1 MYQILRREAFSDT
14 TFLWEVN
21 APDVARSAEPG
32 HFVMLRLH
40 EGSERI
46 PLTVADYDRERGS
59 VTLVVQALGR
69 TTLDMRDHYKEG
81 DAFADFVGPLGLPQ
95 HVAKVGHVVLVGG
108 GLGVAPVYP
117 QLRAFKQ
124 AGNRVTGVIGF
135 RNKDLVFWEDKF
147 RAHCDDLVV
156 CTDDGSYGKPGF
168 VTAAL
173 QELLERDKPDLVVAI
188 GPLPMMNACVET
200 TRPFGVKTMV
210 SLNAIMVDGTG
221 MCGSCRVTV
230 GHEIKFACVDGPD
243 FDGHQVDFKELMLR
257 QKRFKGEESRANS
270 DYEHVCQVEK
280 VLFEQGK
287 TNYKKYKDLAPHA
300 TKMPERDAVE
310 RSRNFKEVNLGYSMA
325 DALAEAERCIMC
337 SKAAC
342 VEGCPVS
349 IDIPRFIRH
358 LLVRDIDGARD
369 VINESN
375 LLPSICGRVC
385 PQESQCEAQCV
396 VGRKLESVAIGRLER
411 FVGDHASPRKS
422 EPPRFARKLGRVAVV
437 GSGPSGLAVAADL
450 VKFGCE
456 VTVYEALHVVGGVLQ
471 YGIPSFRLPREIIA
485 REVDNLKSMGV
496 AFETNK
502 VIGKTFSV
510 PKLMGEMGYD
520 AVFVG
525 AGAGAPAFL
534 GIPGEFAGQVYS
546 ANEFLTRVNLM
557 GGDKF
562 PYLDTP
568 VTVGKSV
575 VVIGAG
581 NTAMDC
587 LRVAKRLGTPT
598 VRCVYRRSEAEA
610 PARVEELRHAKE
622 EGIEFFFL
630 HGPVEILTDAEANVR
645 GMRVQKMALGEP
657 DEKGRRQPIPQN
669 EFVELDCDT
678 VIYALGTKANPI
690 VTKSTPGLQLN
701 KWGYIVADAETQAT
715 SVPGVFA
722 GGDIV
727 TGGATVILAM
737 GAGRRAARAIGA
749 YLALRNEGKARWPIT
764 QDDAN
769 AFVPPV
775 PVSGVAPVTA
785 PMPAPGLAIT
795 LGRAKGE
802 VPLDEEAEHDVFRDA
817 TTRLQWR
824 CTACAKV
831 SEGFAFPYGQCP
843 YCGGK
848 LEVLQAR
855 RIEVEQALDAIRK
868 AFEIELGGQAFY
880 RRASAETTD
889 PDLKRLFTSFA
900 EMEKEHMDTL
910 CRRYHVDV
918 PAPSDAFRIERAA
931 IYAGIDHNPED
942 PANLFRIAIAF
953 EQRAVDFFAGH
964 AAQCPPGS
972 LEEQLYKELA
982 AEEREHVE
990 LLSTEFRRW
999 SAGKAGI
1006 L

>member
-1 MYQILRREAFSDT
+1 MYEIIRREAFSDT
-14 TFLWEVN
+14 TFLWEVL

-46 PLTVADYDRERGS
+46 PLTVADYDRDKGTI
-59 VTLVVQALGR
+59 TLVIQALGK
-69 TTLDMRDHYKEG
+69 TTLEMRDHYKAG
-81 DAFADFVGPLGLPQ
+81 DGFADFVGPLGLPQ
-95 HVAKVGHVVLVGG
+95 HIVPAGHVVLVGG

-117 QLRAFKQ
+117 QLRAFKE
-124 AGNRVTGVIGF
+124 AGNRTTGIIGF
-135 RNKDLVFWEDKF
+135 RNKDLVFWEEQF
-147 RAHCDDLVV
+147 GRYCDNLIV

-173 QELLERDKPDLVVAI
+173 KEVLETQQPDLVVAI

-230 GHEIKFACVDGPD
+230 GNEVKFACVDGPD

-257 QKRFKGEESRANS
+257 QKRFKGEESKANT
-270 DYEHVCQVEK
+270 DYDHVCKVEK
-280 VLFEQGK
+280 TLFEQNK
-287 TNYKKYKDLAPHA
+287 RNYKKYKDLAPHA
-300 TKMPERDAVE
+300 TPMPERDALE

-337 SKAAC
+337 SKPAC
-342 VEGCPVS
+342 IEGCPVG

-358 LLVRDIDGARD
+358 LLVRDVDGALA

-385 PQESQCEAQCV
+385 PQESQCEAQCI

-411 FVGDHASPRKS
+411 FVGDNARPRKA
-422 EPPRFARKLGRVAVV
+422 EPPQFEKKMGNVAVV

-450 VKFGCE
+450 AKFGCE

-471 YGIPSFRLPREIIA
+471 YGIPSFRLPRDIIS
-485 REVDNLKSMGV
+485 REVDTLRGMGV
-496 AFETNK
+496 KFETNK
-502 VIGKTFSV
+502 VVGKTFSI
-510 PKLMGEMGYD
+510 PQLLGERGFD

-525 AGAGAPAFL
+525 AGAGAPSFL

-568 VTVGKSV
+568 ITIGKSV

-610 PARVEELRHAKE
+610 PARIEELRHAKE

-630 HGPVEILTDAEANVR
+630 HSPVEILVDADGNVR
-645 GMRVQKMALGEP
+645 GMKVQKMMLGEP
-657 DEKGRRQPIPQN
+657 DDKGRRKPIPLD
-669 EFVELDCDT
+669 EFVELECDT
-678 VIYALGTKANPI
+678 VIYALGTNANPI
-690 VTKSTPGLQLN
+690 ITKSTPGLNLN
-701 KWGYIVADAETQAT
+701 KWGYIVADDYTQAT

-749 YLALRNEGKARWPIT
+749 YLAGGKSKWPIV
-764 QDDAN
+764 QADAE
-769 AFVPPV
+769 AFVPPT
-775 PVSGVAPVTA
+775 PIGAAPPMAAVAEAV
-785 PMPAPGLAIT
+785 G
-795 LGRAKGE
+795 GE
-802 VPLDEEAEHDVFRDA
+802 VKH
-817 TTRLQWR
+817 
-824 CTACAKV
+824 
-831 SEGFAFPYGQCP
+831 
-843 YCGGK
+843 
-848 LEVLQAR
+848 
-855 RIEVEQALDAIRK
+855 
-868 AFEIELGGQAFY
+868 
-880 RRASAETTD
+880 
-889 PDLKRLFTSFA
+889 
-900 EMEKEHMDTL
+900 
-910 CRRYHVDV
+910 
-918 PAPSDAFRIERAA
+918 
-931 IYAGIDHNPED
+931 
-942 PANLFRIAIAF
+942 
-953 EQRAVDFFAGH
+953 
-964 AAQCPPGS
+964 
-972 LEEQLYKELA
+972 
-982 AEEREHVE
+982 
-990 LLSTEFRRW
+990 
-999 SAGKAGI
+999 
-1006 L
+1006 